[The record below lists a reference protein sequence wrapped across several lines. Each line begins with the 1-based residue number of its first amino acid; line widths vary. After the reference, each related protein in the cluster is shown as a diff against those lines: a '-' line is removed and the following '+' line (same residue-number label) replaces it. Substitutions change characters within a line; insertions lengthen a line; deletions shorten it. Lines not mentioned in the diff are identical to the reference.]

1 MEIIQGLPSEYDVSD
16 GIALHQSAIIEDG
29 SILKAPVVIGP
40 RCYVAAGAYLR
51 GGGWLQGD
59 CIIGPGS
66 ELKSSFMFSGSKLA
80 HLNFVGDSIIGERVN
95 LEAGSII
102 ANYRNEW
109 SNHDIKI
116 RDDGRLFCI
125 GIDKFGA
132 LVGDGARIGANSVI
146 APGALIEP
154 DTVVGRLTL
163 IDQCSALSA

>member
-1 MEIIQGLPSEYDVSD
+1 
-16 GIALHQSAIIEDG
+16 
-29 SILKAPVVIGP
+29 
-40 RCYVAAGAYLR
+40 
-51 GGGWLQGD
+51 
-59 CIIGPGS
+59 
-66 ELKSSFMFSGSKLA
+66 MFSGSKLA